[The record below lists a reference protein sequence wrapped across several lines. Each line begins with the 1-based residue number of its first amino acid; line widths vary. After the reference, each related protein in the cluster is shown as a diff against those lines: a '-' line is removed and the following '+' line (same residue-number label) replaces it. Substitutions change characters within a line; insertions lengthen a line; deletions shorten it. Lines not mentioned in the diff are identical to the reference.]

1 MPKPN
6 LNSYH
11 AMTRMKLIS
20 LFCLMISI
28 TQAQELLK
36 LDDAI
41 DLALRQ
47 NPNILISSN
56 EKEIAVVSN
65 NWYAA
70 GRIPTVSANSF
81 FNNSVTNLNQKLN
94 NGTNIVRNGVLNS
107 TINVNGQFS
116 YRLYGGKR
124 VFIVKKRLELE
135 EAQTDEALKQ
145 DINQTVFDVI
155 NRYINIIR
163 LIRQRD
169 AIRETISFFEER
181 SKLSQVRFEI
191 GTAGKNDYLQSQ
203 VDLNVQRT
211 TELNIINNIELAK
224 MELNRVMARDPFT
237 PFEVEDIP
245 APQSLPSREEML
257 TAIDSINP
265 EVAFL
270 RFNQKILEQLR
281 LEILAQQ
288 KPSLFGNASAT
299 FNRNNNT
306 AGFNLFTQ
314 TYGPQLGFN
323 LSVPLFTG
331 PIVKQQVKINRLQY
345 QNQDLQ
351 IQNVK
356 QSLTALAANAYQNY
370 ENAKRQIELEE
381 SNLVV
386 IREHNA
392 ISMERF
398 RKASIT
404 TVELRQAQL
413 NLVDAQNRIINSRF
427 ILKQSEAQLLFVMGK
442 LVSE

>member
-1 MPKPN
+1 
-6 LNSYH
+6 
-11 AMTRMKLIS
+11 MKLT
-20 LFCLMISI
+20 LFFCMVVFLAKS
-28 TQAQELLK
+28 QEILK

-41 DLALRQ
+41 DLALQQ

-56 EKEIAVVSN
+56 EKEMARVSN

-70 GRIPTVSANSF
+70 GRIPTVTANSF

-94 NGTNIVRNGVLNS
+94 NGTNIERNGVLNS

-124 VFIVKKRLELE
+124 IFIVKKRLELE
-135 EAQTDEALKQ
+135 EAQTDESLKQ

-155 NRYINIIR
+155 TRYINIIR
-163 LIRQRD
+163 LVRQRD

-211 TELNIINNIELAK
+211 TELNILNNIELAK
-224 MELNRVMARDPFT
+224 MELNRIMARDPFID
-237 PFEVEDIP
+237 FEVEDIP
-245 APQSLPSREEML
+245 APDFIPTRAEML

-265 EVAFL
+265 EVTFL

-288 KPSLFGNASAT
+288 KPSVFGNASAT

-314 TYGPQLGFN
+314 TYGPQLGIS
-323 LSVPLFTG
+323 LSVPLFTR
-331 PIVKQQVKINRLQY
+331 PIARQQIRINELQY
-345 QNQDLQ
+345 RNQDLQ
-351 IQNVK
+351 IENVK

-370 ENAKRQIELEE
+370 ENAKQQIELEQN
-381 SNLVV
+381 NLLV
-386 IREHNA
+386 IREHNS

-398 RKASIT
+398 RRASIT

-442 LVSE
+442 LVNE

>member
-1 MPKPN
+1 
-6 LNSYH
+6 
-11 AMTRMKLIS
+11 MKLTV
-20 LFCLMISI
+20 LFCLL
-28 TQAQELLK
+28 TTLAQAQSLLK

-41 DLALRQ
+41 ELAIQQ

-56 EKEIAVVSN
+56 DKAIAQVSN

-94 NGTNIVRNGVLNS
+94 NGTDIARNGVLNS
-107 TINVNGQFS
+107 TINVNGQLS

-124 VFIVKKRLELE
+124 VYIIKRRLELE
-135 EAQTDEALKQ
+135 EALTDEALKQ

-181 SKLSQVRFEI
+181 SKLSQSRFEI

-211 TELNIINNIELAK
+211 TELNILNNIELAK
-224 MELNRVMARDPFT
+224 MELNRTMARDPFT

-245 APQSLPSREEML
+245 APDVLPSREEMIIS
-257 TAIDSINP
+257 IDSLNP
-265 EVAFL
+265 EVTIL

-288 KPSLFGNASAT
+288 KPSLFGNGSFT

-314 TYGPQLGFN
+314 TYGPQLGLS
-323 LSVPLFTG
+323 LSVPLFTR
-331 PIVKQQVKINRLQY
+331 PIVRQQIRINELQY
-345 QNQDLQ
+345 RSQDFQ

-356 QSLTALAANAYQNY
+356 QTLTTLAANAYQNF
-370 ENAKRQIELEE
+370 ENAKLQIELEE
-381 SNLVV
+381 KNLVV

-427 ILKQSEAQLLFVMGK
+427 ILKQSEATLLYVMGK
-442 LVSE
+442 LVQ

>member
-1 MPKPN
+1 
-6 LNSYH
+6 
-11 AMTRMKLIS
+11 MKLT
-20 LFCLMISI
+20 LFFCMMVFLAES
-28 TQAQELLK
+28 QEILK

-41 DLALRQ
+41 DLALQQ

-56 EKEIAVVSN
+56 EKEIARVSN

-70 GRIPTVSANSF
+70 GRIPTVAANSF

-94 NGTNIVRNGVLNS
+94 NGTNIERNGVLNS
-107 TINVNGQFS
+107 TFNVNGQFS

-124 VFIVKKRLELE
+124 IFIVKKRLELQ
-135 EAQTDEALKQ
+135 EAQTDESLKQ

-163 LIRQRD
+163 LVRQRD

-191 GTAGKNDYLQSQ
+191 GTTGKNDYLQSQ

-211 TELNIINNIELAK
+211 SELNILNNIELAK
-224 MELNRVMARDPFT
+224 MELNRTMARDPFID
-237 PFEVEDIP
+237 FEVEDIP
-245 APQSLPSREEML
+245 APDYLPTREEMVA
-257 TAIDSINP
+257 AIDSINP
-265 EVAFL
+265 EVTFL

-288 KPSLFGNASAT
+288 KPSIFGNASAT

-314 TYGPQLGFN
+314 TYGPQLGLS
-323 LSVPLFTG
+323 LSVPLFTR
-331 PIVKQQVKINRLQY
+331 PIVRQQIRINELQY
-345 QNQDLQ
+345 RNQDLQ
-351 IQNVK
+351 IENVK
-356 QSLTALAANAYQNY
+356 QSLTVLAANAYQNY
-370 ENAKRQIELEE
+370 ENAKQQIELEQN
-381 SNLVV
+381 NLIL

-427 ILKQSEAQLLFVMGK
+427 ILKQSEAQLLYVMGK
-442 LVSE
+442 LVNE